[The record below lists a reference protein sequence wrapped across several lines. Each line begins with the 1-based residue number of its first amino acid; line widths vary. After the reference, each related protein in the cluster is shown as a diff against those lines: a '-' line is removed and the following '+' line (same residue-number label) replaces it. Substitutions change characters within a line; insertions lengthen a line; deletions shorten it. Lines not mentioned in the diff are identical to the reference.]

1 MKDRIKEIG
10 RDVEAADELAL
21 LKSWLALAGDE
32 AGLKKQLREAETAL
46 DAKVYGHYATL
57 SVDEVQVLVVEDKWL
72 GALEAAIHGEMDRV
86 SQALTRRVRELAER
100 YECPLPVLVERV
112 AELQVR
118 VAGHLGKMGFVWN

>member
-10 RDVEAADELAL
+10 RDVEAADELAV
-21 LKSWLALAGDE
+21 LKAWLALAADE
-32 AGLKKQLREAETAL
+32 GVLKKRLREAEAAL

-100 YECPLPVLVERV
+100 YESPLPVLVERV
-112 AELQVR
+112 GELQAR